1 MDKILIFGH
10 KKPDTDS
17 VTSAIALTYLK
28 KLQGLN
34 AEARVLGRLNNETKF
49 VLNYFDV
56 KYPPYLNDVKNQIR
70 DVNFIKIKINKNT
83 SIKECYDILKRNK
96 ISGAPTV
103 DNKNKLSG
111 IITLNDITSYLVE
124 GDFIKLNTSYN
135 NILDSLS
142 GKQILK
148 FDNEISGNVLV
159 ASYRSTT
166 FLNNVELN
174 NETILI
180 VGDRHSILEYAVNS
194 KVKMIII
201 SGDSQ
206 LKDEHLE
213 IARKNRVNIIKT
225 NFDTFHTSKMISLS
239 NYIDDIIITRDPI
252 KFEDSDYINDFIEV
266 SNETKHTNYPVVDK
280 KNTCLGMLRLVDVN
294 DKNKKKVILVD
305 HNEITQSVDGVDE
318 ADILEVID
326 HHKLGTINTPGPINF
341 RNMAVGSTNTI
352 IHKIYEENNIP
363 IPKNIAGI
371 MLSGIISDTLLL
383 KSPTTTQLD
392 KQAVS
397 RLSKIAQVDYEKYG
411 FEMFKAG
418 SSIKGKS
425 LQEVLFTDFK
435 VFKVGNVELGIGQ
448 IFTTDYNSLRLNI
461 NEMRQ
466 VLNQVSENN
475 DYVVVA
481 FFVTDVI
488 KNGSYIIFNDRAKSI
503 LEDSYNIDE
512 LTQGRYMPDV
522 VSRKKQIIPPIMD
535 VLERK

>member
-49 VLNYFDV
+49 ALNYFDV

-70 DVNFIKIKINKNT
+70 DVNFIKVKINKNT
-83 SIKECYDILKRNK
+83 SIKECYDILKQNK

-124 GDFIKLNTSYN
+124 GDFIRLNTSYN
-135 NILDSLS
+135 NILDSLC
-142 GKQILK
+142 GKSILK
-148 FDNEISGNVLV
+148 FDDEINGNILV

-201 SGDSQ
+201 SGDSL

-213 IARKNRVNIIKT
+213 IARRNKVNIIKT

-239 NYIDDIIITRDPI
+239 NYIDNIIITRDPI
-252 KFEDSDYINDFIEV
+252 KFENSDYINDFIEI
-266 SNETKHTNYPVVDK
+266 SSQTKHTNYPIVDK

-305 HNEITQSVDGVDE
+305 HNEITQSVDGIDE

-326 HHKLGTINTPGPINF
+326 HHKLGTMKTAGPINF

-363 IPKNIAGI
+363 IPKKIAGI

-425 LQEVLFTDFK
+425 LQEVLFNDFK
-435 VFKVGNVELGIGQ
+435 VFKVGNIELGIGQ
-448 IFTTDYNSLRLNI
+448 LFTTDYNSLKLNI
-461 NEMRQ
+461 NDMRE
-466 VLNQVSENN
+466 VLNQVSVNN
-475 DYVVVA
+475 DYVIVA
-481 FFVTDVI
+481 FFITDVI
-488 KNGSYIIFNDRAKSI
+488 KNGSYIIFSDKARSL
-503 LEDSYNIDE
+503 LEDSYNIDN
-512 LTQGRYMPDV
+512 LTQGMYMPDV